1 MVEQKPAK
9 NEKWHQCPVQG
20 REQLGLH
27 NMRVTSARVVLM
39 EWGLGEV
46 ALIDGDTLE
55 MEG

>member
-1 MVEQKPAK
+1 MVEQKPTK

-39 EWGLGEV
+39 EWGLWEV
-46 ALIDGDTLE
+46 ALIDGETLE

>member
-27 NMRVTSARVVLM
+27 NMRVTSSRVVLM

-46 ALIDGDTLE
+46 ALIDGETLE